1 MRRYAV
7 VGLGLCLGLATAWAG
22 DNRATSPATQPAT
35 GRTTSYPPGQ
45 PVVALWNDGCFL
57 LDIKPFLLFAAWEDG
72 TVLRRGEVSKPISG
86 AQSIARKLTIG
97 SVKPSDV
104 QALQA
109 AIAKAGFFSPP
120 SERGML
126 CPDGPSQSLSVRF
139 GKAHRLLSHYGPSD
153 KWLREDIGTMGPTS
167 GPTREDAEAFV
178 AMWDQ
183 VAKLIDAATPTNM
196 VEFRGQVELA
206 RPEPFDATD
215 ENGNPSVAYWGVPEH
230 KEVKSHVGTPQCVT
244 TMTAVKVVE
253 REKYVE
259 LKAAGKTRNE
269 ERHGEWVYFATSGEV
284 QVPNSIGHMELT
296 TRYKALVPAGKS
308 AAQAAKQAEKKR
320 AGPPGSSGKP

>member
-1 MRRYAV
+1 MRRYTV

-22 DNRATSPATQPAT
+22 DNRAASPATQPAT
-35 GRTTSYPPGQ
+35 GRTTSHPQGQ
-45 PVVALWNDGCFL
+45 PVIALWNDGCYL
-57 LDIKPFLLFAAWEDG
+57 LNIKPFLLFAAWEDG

-97 SVKPSDV
+97 SVKPSEV

-126 CPDGPSQSLSVRF
+126 FPDGSSQSLSVRF
-139 GKAHRLLSHYGPSD
+139 GKANRLLNHYGPSD
-153 KWLREDIGTMGPTS
+153 KWLREAIEKMGPKGS
-167 GPTREDAEAFV
+167 PQRDDYEAFV

-183 VAKLIDAATPTNM
+183 VAKLVDAATPAKM
-196 VEFRGQVELA
+196 AEFRGQVKLA
-206 RPEPFDATD
+206 HPKPFDATD

-244 TMTAVKVVE
+244 TMTTVKVVE
-253 REKYVE
+253 RKKYLE
-259 LKAAGKTRNE
+259 LKTAGQTQHE
-269 ERHGEWVYFATSGEV
+269 ERRGDWVYFATSGLV
-284 QVPNSIGHMELT
+284 QIPNDTAYMELI
-296 TRYKALVPAGKS
+296 TRYKALVPASQS
-308 AAQAAKQAEKKR
+308 ATQATAQAGR
-320 AGPPGSSGKP
+320 